1 MTISKNQ
8 NVLILSHYSK
18 RAISG
23 GGPPQE
29 VRNFLLPL
37 VKQIFYIEHPFP
49 YAENKRS
56 SMTIYENGVIKK
68 QIFTFSKFGPQILF
82 YFMDFFITLYFLL
95 YSRTKFDLCVALDNL
110 NTFSVLPFKK
120 FGIIKKL
127 VFYTIDNTPY
137 RFENKILNYIYHFID
152 KIACYNSDAIWILS
166 EIMIDTRKKRGISP
180 KKSGKNIILPMGADL
195 EGIKLLPIN
204 KIHRHQM
211 IFVGILLEKQGLQI
225 VIEALPKILEKAK
238 DAKLIIVGGGEY
250 ENELKKVAANSKVSK
265 FIDFKGFVDKHS
277 DVEKLLCESAVGIA
291 TYKPTL
297 NNFTYFTDPGKPK
310 LYLGCGLPV
319 VITEVPLISKVIQE
333 KKAGSIVNYSSEDV
347 AEKIMELLLNN
358 KKYEAYRKNAIN
370 LSKNYNTNTLI
381 KNAIDNTL

>member
-29 VRNFLLPL
+29 VRNFLLPY
-37 VKQIFYIEHPFP
+37 VKRVYYIEHPFP
-49 YAENKRS
+49 YAEDKRS
-56 SMTIYENGVIKK
+56 SITIYENSIMKK

-82 YFMDFFITLYFLL
+82 YIMDFFITLYFLL
-95 YSRTKFDLCVALDNL
+95 YLRTKFDLCVALDNL

-137 RFENKILNYIYHFID
+137 RFENKILNSIYHFID
-152 KIACYNSDAIWILS
+152 KIACYNSDVIWILS

-204 KIHRHQM
+204 KIHRHQI

-225 VIEALPKILEKAK
+225 IIEALPKILEKVQ
-238 DAKLIIVGGGEY
+238 DARLIIVGSGEY
-250 ENELKKVAANSKVSK
+250 ENKLKKIAESAKVSK
-265 FIDFKGFVDKHS
+265 FVDFKGFMEKQS
-277 DVEKLLCESAVGIA
+277 DVEKLLCESALGIA
-291 TYKPTL
+291 TYKPDP

-319 VITEVPLISKVIQE
+319 VITDVPLIAKVIQRE
-333 KKAGSIVNYSSEDV
+333 KAGKIVKYSSEDAANV
-347 AEKIMELLLNN
+347 LIKLLTNEKLY
-358 KKYEAYRKNAIN
+358 KDYRENAIK
-370 LSKNYNTNTLI
+370 LSKHYNTNTLI
-381 KNAIDNTL
+381 NRAIKKT